1 MLISIA
7 AQTLIYP
14 RADLRVAPRPLSM
27 GVSATGRRA
36 RFASRSLSMSAAK
49 GTAATKFI
57 VVTGGVISGI
67 GKGVTASSIGVCMKM
82 LGARVTAVK
91 IDPYLNVDAGT
102 MSPLEHGECFVLDDG
117 GETDLDLG
125 NYERFLDVIL
135 GSDSNLTTGKIYKR
149 VIERERMG
157 EYLGK
162 TVQII
167 PHITNEIMD
176 RIHSVARSP
185 VDASDEAP
193 DICMIELGGTI
204 GDIESMP
211 FVEALR
217 QFQFR
222 VKRES
227 ISNPMPPSFSLC
239 LFL

>member
-1 MLISIA
+1 MSG
-7 AQTLIYP
+7 TKG
-14 RADLRVAPRPLSM
+14 AP
-27 GVSATGRRA
+27 
-36 RFASRSLSMSAAK
+36 
-49 GTAATKFI
+49 TKFI

-149 VIERERMG
+149 VIERERAG

-167 PHITNEIMD
+167 PHSTA
-176 RIHSVARSP
+176 RGARTRGAGGPGRGRLLTRVRSALHSHQRDHGSHPQRGAQPNR
-185 VDASDEAP
+185 
-193 DICMIELGGTI
+193 
-204 GDIESMP
+204 
-211 FVEALR
+211 
-217 QFQFR
+217 
-222 VKRES
+222 RERRAAAH
-227 ISNPMPPSFSLC
+227 LHRRAG
-239 LFL
+239 